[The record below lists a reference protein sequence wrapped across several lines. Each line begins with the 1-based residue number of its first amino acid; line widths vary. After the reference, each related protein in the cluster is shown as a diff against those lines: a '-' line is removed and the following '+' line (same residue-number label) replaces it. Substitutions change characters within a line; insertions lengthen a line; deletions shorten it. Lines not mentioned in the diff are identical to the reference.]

1 VVREPSSASAAL
13 PSNRAN
19 FPPVTAARRRL
30 LVVIPAYNEAGRIG
44 PVVGKAHRQADGDVL
59 VVDDGSSD
67 GTADEARDAG
77 AAVAVHPVNLGY
89 GAALQTGYRYALRH
103 GYDAVLQMDADGQ
116 HDPASIPALVGAL
129 DGADVVV
136 GSRFLGDGGYS
147 PTLARRTGMRIF
159 GAIATLL
166 CGQRITDP
174 TSGYQ
179 AISRE
184 ALRFYAHERYPHD
197 YPDADVLAMVARAG
211 LRLREVPVRML
222 PSPTG
227 KSMHAGILKPLYY
240 VFRMSLALFLV
251 PLRSEKR

>member
-1 VVREPSSASAAL
+1 
-13 PSNRAN
+13 
-19 FPPVTAARRRL
+19 VTAPPGRL
-30 LVVIPAYNEAGRIG
+30 LVVIPAYNEASRIG
-44 PVVGKAHRQADGDVL
+44 PVVAGVRSQVDGDIL
-59 VVDDGSSD
+59 VVDDGSAD
-67 GTADEARDAG
+67 PTAHEARAAG

-116 HDPASIPALVGAL
+116 HDPASIPALIGAL
-129 DGADVVV
+129 QGADVVV
-136 GSRFLGDGGYS
+136 GSRFLGDGGYT
-147 PTLARRTGMRIF
+147 PPLARRTGMRLF

-184 ALRFYAHERYPHD
+184 ALRFYAHDRYPHD

-222 PSPTG
+222 ASPAG
-227 KSMHAGILKPLYY
+227 KSMHAGIAKPLYY